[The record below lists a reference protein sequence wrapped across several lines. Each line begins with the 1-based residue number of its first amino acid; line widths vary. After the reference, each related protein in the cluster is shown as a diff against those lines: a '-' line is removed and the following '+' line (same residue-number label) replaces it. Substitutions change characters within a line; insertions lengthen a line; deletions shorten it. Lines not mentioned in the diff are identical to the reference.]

1 MSALR
6 RLGHAVIDGAHGEGA
21 AGGEAGE
28 ADGAAGAAGDA
39 PPERLSDDAAIEMVA
54 ALWSTVVYLNGQAW
68 RGLRRILRLRPRLP
82 AARRHTRSSLDTVRA
97 YTAAIDTNA
106 INPLAW
112 ALGQAYIPFFRL
124 VGPFKSESA
133 GWDVAKG
140 ELLRPVLTRGIWANV
155 IFVMTMGLFAWLN
168 IVCLVIESVLMR
180 LRPDLVE
187 DAKKAKHD

>member
-6 RLGHAVIDGAHGEGA
+6 RLGHAVIDGAHGESAADGA
-21 AGGEAGE
+21 AGE

-124 VGPFKSESA
+124 VGPYASHGCWRTAETELLQPVLRRGHFANAMLLLVMLMFGYVNLLCHVAEWA
-133 GWDVAKG
+133 LAKG
-140 ELLRPVLTRGIWANV
+140 AR
-155 IFVMTMGLFAWLN
+155 
-168 IVCLVIESVLMR
+168 LVGVAM
-180 LRPDLVE
+180 
-187 DAKKAKHD
+187 